1 VDRDRKLFSRAMAIF
16 ERALSYPTDQR
27 PRFVRQS
34 CGNDDELGRQV
45 RSLLRQLEADDGFL
59 ESGGP
64 GDEMRLQ
71 LTSLLG
77 GPGSDPSLRSLPSRI
92 ADYRILACLGRGGMG
107 VVYRAQRETDDASQE
122 VALKVL
128 DGASAPR
135 EMRTRFE
142 REIRIL
148 ERLRHPGIARVLE
161 VGLAPAEAGGEPVRY
176 FVMELVDGE
185 KVTRYAEA
193 RQLELESRLE
203 LVARICDAV
212 HHANSLGVV
221 HRDLKPDNV
230 LVTEDG
236 RPKVIDFGVARVTDR
251 ASFESLGTATGMLMG
266 TLAYMSPEQAD
277 GKTSDID
284 VRADVYA
291 LGVIAF
297 QLLAGRLPFD
307 LSRESIPDAAR
318 RICEE
323 EPPLLGSIDRALGG
337 DVETI
342 VARALAKDR
351 ESRYASTAALAA
363 DIRAYLAGEPPSTL
377 P

>member
-1 VDRDRKLFSRAMAIF
+1 MAIF